1 MKKVLGIVLAALCAG
16 SALAQITVNSSHAP
30 AIGTTMSSFGTTNN
44 VDWTPGSG
52 SNQTWNIAGFDY
64 TQDGGGTYVLPSST
78 PYSGTFPAATHC
90 VTAGDNTWTY
100 YRVANDGL
108 YFAGFVALADTVE
121 IIQDPEPDALV
132 VRFPCTMGTNW
143 TSVIRISFVIS
154 NDPELIM
161 TTVDS
166 SIVTVDGWGNLTAP
180 GWTEAAL
187 RAASHGYMSTYMN
200 GMPIGETTE
209 DWSYF
214 WITQDGNRGASYS
227 NPDATGPNFT
237 EGEVGYTTS
246 GASDAG
252 PVRGPVAESFKL
264 SQNYPNPFNPST
276 TLPIELAKSGEVEL
290 TIYNEMGQVVSQ
302 MNYDLGA
309 GQHSLPIDGSAW
321 SSGNYFAKVMA
332 GNEVQ
337 STRMVLVK

>member
-30 AIGTTMSSFGTTNN
+30 AIGTTMSSFGTTSN
-44 VDWTPGSG
+44 VNWTPGSG
-52 SNQTWNIAGFDY
+52 SNQTWNVSGFEFI
-64 TQDGGGTYVLPSST
+64 QDGGGTYVVPSST
-78 PYSGTFPAATHC
+78 PYAATFPTATHC
-90 VTAGDNTWTY
+90 VTAGDNVWTY

-108 YFAGFVALADTVE
+108 YYSGQVVLADTLE
-121 IIQDPEPDALV
+121 IIQDTEPDALV
-132 VRFPCTMGTNW
+132 MRFPCTMGTNW
-143 TSVIRISFVIS
+143 TSVMRISFEIIPGFVS
-154 NDPELIM
+154 

-166 SIVTVDGWGNLTAP
+166 SLNSVDGWGNLTAP

-187 RAASHGYMSTYMN
+187 RVASHGYLSSFMN
-200 GMPIGETTE
+200 GVPVGETTE

-214 WITQDGNRGASYS
+214 WITQNGNRGARYS

-237 EGEVGYTTS
+237 DGEVGYTTD
-246 GASDAG
+246 GTSDAG

-276 TLPIELAKSGEVEL
+276 TLPIELAKSGKVEL
-290 TIYNEMGQVVSQ
+290 TIYNEMGQVVTQ

-309 GQHSLPIDGSAW
+309 GQHNLPIDGSAW